1 MQSTA
6 TGWDEKDVDPKV
18 DDQEKKLSTVE
29 RRLSGSTRSSEAGI
43 EGDYGADSGL
53 KRKLSSRHLY
63 MISLG
68 TAIGTALWLG
78 SGANLTT
85 AGPVGMWIGFWIA
98 ASIAWA
104 LMQSVGELT
113 VMYPVPSAFPR
124 WSQNLVD
131 HSIGISHG
139 WAFWLLYTLG
149 IPTELAGLVT
159 VMQFWTD
166 KVPPAGWI
174 SIFLFILVVLN
185 AFPVRVYAETES
197 IMSFIKFAWIFI
209 IIITSIV
216 ISAGGGPKGSSIG
229 FRYWREAPF
238 THGFKGFLNVMPNAV
253 FSMSGIELVGIA
265 AAEAKNPKKSVPK
278 SVGSIWLR
286 LGLFYIIGILMVT
299 IIISPHSPD
308 IFGGKGADASP
319 FVIAFRNAG
328 IPGLSHAMN
337 AIILISV
344 FSAANSEVYT
354 APRILVGLAE
364 VKMAPK
370 WFLRCDRQ
378 GRPLYGFLF
387 TILISGGLAYLNVNQ
402 TGSTVFQWFESLV
415 SLCVLYSWGCI
426 FLAHLRFRKAWKV
439 QGFSADQ
446 LPWKSKFYPFSAI
459 WGISW
464 CILICIIEFYLAVWP
479 LGKPSSARNFFA
491 TYLSIVLI
499 VIIYCAAKIYYRG
512 PFWKKPSVV
521 NLDHGRRFYSN
532 RSANDDT
539 EEDEL
544 YAFFKS
550 TIKKI
555 IPKKK

>member
-1 MQSTA
+1 MQSA
-6 TGWDEKDVDPKV
+6 TKWDEKEADA
-18 DDQEKKLSTVE
+18 EKTVPTVE
-29 RRLSGSTRSSEAGI
+29 RRVSTSTQSSEPGVEA
-43 EGDYGADSGL
+43 DYGADSGL

-78 SGANLTT
+78 SGSNLTT

-124 WSQNLVD
+124 WS
-131 HSIGISHG
+131 ISHG

-166 KVPPAGWI
+166 KVPPAAWI
-174 SIFLFILVVLN
+174 SIFLFILVLLN
-185 AFPVRVYAETES
+185 AFPVRVYAESES
-197 IMSFIKFAWIFI
+197 IMSFIKFAWIFVI
-209 IIITSIV
+209 IIASIV
-216 ISAGGGPKGSSIG
+216 VSAGGGPKGHSIG

-238 THGFKGFLNVMPNAV
+238 THGFKGFLSVMPNAV

-299 IIISPHSPD
+299 IIISPYSPD
-308 IFGGKGADASP
+308 IFGGKGANASP

-364 VKMAPK
+364 AKMAPK

-378 GRPLYGFLF
+378 GRPLYGFFF

-439 QGFSADQ
+439 QGYSADQ
-446 LPWKSKFYPFSAI
+446 LPWKSRFFPLSAI

-479 LGKPSSARNFFA
+479 LGQPSSAKQFFA

-499 VIIYCAAKIYYRG
+499 IIIYVGAKIYYRG
-512 PFWKKPSVV
+512 PFWKKPSLV
-521 NLDHGRRFYSN
+521 NLNYGRRFYTN
-532 RSANDDT
+532 RRASSDK

-544 YAFFKS
+544 YVFFKS
-550 TIKKI
+550 TLEKI
-555 IPKKK
+555 IPKKS